1 MARPNWSAA
10 ARAAQS
16 RHMKARW
23 NALRNA
29 ERRTP
34 NSTPN
39 GPVRRTPNS
48 TPNGPVIEQRI
59 VLHVQGQTLEL
70 TLAEATQ
77 LRDALHG
84 IPPSPPKP
92 EHA

>member
-29 ERRTP
+29 E
-34 NSTPN
+34 
-39 GPVRRTPNS
+39 RRTPNS